1 MDSTHIADSAAS
13 QASTGSADVPSAPE
27 PASEVLG
34 PPEAPEEISAAP
46 PTQPPERVD
55 AKLWSGA
62 SAAGWRLSCGTGGS
76 GDKFRSPSGISIVSR
91 EKALEAAAFED
102 APAVSLL
109 RDAFAQNWAGAR
121 ARVPRAAFAG
131 FEVVDGFAEC
141 AVAEYRVRPQEPPL
155 PPCEEVRLAPG
166 ADHSALGE
174 LWVTKKQLLGESAI
188 VRDLPCELVD
198 PPHSGGEAIVGRRVC
213 VYWEGDDAWYAGAI
227 VRFAAA
233 APSGSARWPPPR
245 EAFHSGRHRV
255 QYDDGTAEWVLLAAE
270 RYRLLPTAAA
280 AAAPAPAVAVEA
292 APEAE
297 PEPEPAAEAVPPAA
311 ANGAEPEA
319 PPAAADDAAVDTES
333 PPAATSALAGTKRR
347 ADGEPNADGAT
358 EGAPA
363 AAANGGAAAAANG
376 GASSSADGGASSSS
390 NGDGGEVTNTHT
402 SGGWSASG
410 EWSERRGSSSSARKR
425 VRFSEEVEVVP
436 PPPPRD
442 DAEEEEVDEA
452 PLGSPTDRVDGR
464 CVKRKAAVTG
474 GGAAGAAAA
483 TAAAARRQD
492 GPVVAEYMGLEL
504 FLSRDSS
511 TGCVHPF
518 AAQPPHPPPGAAR
531 PPPAHHRP

>member
-1 MDSTHIADSAAS
+1 MDSVVGERRTASAPQDA
-13 QASTGSADVPSAPE
+13 ADVPSAPD

-34 PPEAPEEISAAP
+34 PPEAPEIIFAAP

-76 GDKFRSPSGISIVSR
+76 GDKFRSPSGISIDSR
-91 EKALEAAAFED
+91 ERALEAAAFED

-109 RDAFAQNWAGAR
+109 RDGFAQNWAGAR

-141 AVAEYRVRPQEPPL
+141 AVVEYRVRPQEPPL

-270 RYRLLPTAAA
+270 RYRLLPAAA
-280 AAAPAPAVAVEA
+280 AAARGAGGGAGGGCGADSGARARAGASGGGGAARGGQRRRARGAARRRRRRRGRHRVAASGNV
-292 APEAE
+292 
-297 PEPEPAAEAVPPAA
+297 
-311 ANGAEPEA
+311 GTRGHEA
-319 PPAAADDAAVDTES
+319 PRRRRTERRRRRRGRS
-333 PPAATSALAGTKRR
+333 RRRRQRRCRRRRQRRRQQQRRRRRQQQLKRR
-347 ADGEPNADGAT
+347 RRRGHQHPHQRRVERLRRV
-358 EGAPA
+358 ERA
-363 AAANGGAAAAANG
+363 ARQQQQRSQARAVFGGGGGGAAAAASRRRRG
-376 GASSSADGGASSSS
+376 GGGGRGAAGEPDRPRRRPLRQTEGCGDGRRRGGRGG
-390 NGDGGEVTNTHT
+390 GDGG
-402 SGGWSASG
+402 
-410 EWSERRGSSSSARKR
+410 
-425 VRFSEEVEVVP
+425 
-436 PPPPRD
+436 
-442 DAEEEEVDEA
+442 
-452 PLGSPTDRVDGR
+452 
-464 CVKRKAAVTG
+464 
-474 GGAAGAAAA
+474 GGAPSGRAGG
-483 TAAAARRQD
+483 RRVH
-492 GPVVAEYMGLEL
+492 G
-504 FLSRDSS
+504 SRAIPL
-511 TGCVHPF
+511 T
-518 AAQPPHPPPGAAR
+518 
-531 PPPAHHRP
+531 